1 MTAPQASAHPKKK
14 MVRTRGSPHAD
25 GRKQEPL
32 GQLLS
37 SGQEALSPF
46 RSSPAGPCSLLNLH
60 LEMSSTWP
68 TWVVNLLNAHQQT
81 APCWRC
87 VPDESREDVF
97 QSPKF
102 IHRNFNKTICPWPGA
117 GIIFIIYGSL
127 RQEESSGFYCVLPDE
142 RHSNCLHDVP

>member
-37 SGQEALSPF
+37 SGQEALSPS
-46 RSSPAGPCSLLNLH
+46 RSSPAGPYSLLNLH

-68 TWVVNLLNAHQQT
+68 TWVVNLLNAPQQT

-102 IHRNFNKTICPWPGA
+102 IHRNFNKTICPWPRA

-127 RQEESSGFYCVLPDE
+127 RQEESSGFYCVLHDK
-142 RHSNCLHDVP
+142 RHSSCLHDVP

>member
-1 MTAPQASAHPKKK
+1 

-32 GQLLS
+32 GQLMS
-37 SGQEALSPF
+37 SGQEALSP
-46 RSSPAGPCSLLNLH
+46 SVAPQAGPCSLLKLH
-60 LEMSSTWP
+60 LEISLTSP
-68 TWVVNLLNAHQQT
+68 SWVMNSLNAPQQT
-81 APCWRC
+81 SQCWRC
-87 VPDESREDVF
+87 VPDESQEDIF

-102 IHRNFNKTICPWPGA
+102 THRNFNKTICPWPGA

-127 RQEESSGFYCVLPDE
+127 RQEESSGFYCVLHDK